1 MATDDPFSSKLM
13 SLLRSVDLWDVVPLL
28 KPPCQDNAMHL
39 RARQTP
45 GGKVGGARDSN
56 SPNAPAHSQVF
67 EDPMIALLMLTVTE
81 PRPVLRRAKAVSA
94 GQILF
99 WSSHGAMV

>member
-45 GGKVGGARDSN
+45 GGKVGGAHSN
-56 SPNAPAHSQVF
+56 SPNAPSHSQVS
-67 EDPMIALLMLTVTE
+67 EDPNMIVLLMLTVTE

-94 GQILF
+94 GQILL